1 MNKNLFK
8 IIPKGIRELANRFLE
23 DEVLALSSQL
33 AYALII
39 SVFPFLMFVITLIG
53 YLPIHSEDLLLG
65 LKEIIPSNA
74 YLLLKNTIEE
84 IIYTQNGNL
93 LSFSIIFTI
102 WTASAGFR
110 AVVRGLNKA
119 YDVKERRS
127 FVKVQIMTIFC
138 TLGMA
143 FVLVMSIFLLVFGK
157 AIGRTLVYKLGFSW
171 EFNRIWNLIRYTIMI
186 GVTIFILAA
195 LYYYTPSKRLRWRD
209 VLPGSIF
216 ATIAWIIASMG
227 FSFYVDNFNNYSRLY
242 GSIGAVIVFL
252 VWLYLTSI
260 IVITG
265 GEINALLVS
274 SREKDLKNKNYL

>member
-1 MNKNLFK
+1 MNNDLLK
-8 IIPKGIRELANRFLE
+8 IIPKGIKELINRFLE

-53 YLPIHSEDLLLG
+53 YLPIQGEDLLIG
-65 LKEIIPSNA
+65 LKEIMPTNT

-84 IIYTQNGNL
+84 IVYTQNRNL

-119 YDVKERRS
+119 YNVKEKRS
-127 FVKVQIMTIFC
+127 FLKVQTMTILF
-138 TLGMA
+138 TLAMA
-143 FVLVMSIFLLVFGK
+143 LVLVMSIFLLVFGRT
-157 AIGRTLVYKLGFSW
+157 IGRTLVYRLGFSW
-171 EFNRIWNLIRYTIMI
+171 EFNRIWNYIRYIVMI
-186 GVTIFILAA
+186 GLAIFVLAS
-195 LYYYTPSKRLRWRD
+195 LYYYIPSKRLRWRE
-209 VLPGSIF
+209 VLPGAIF
-216 ATIAWIIASMG
+216 ATVAWIIASMG

-260 IVITG
+260 IIITG

-274 SREKDLKNKNYL
+274 NTKKNLVNKNYL

>member
-8 IIPKGIRELANRFLE
+8 AMPNGIKNLVNRFLE

-39 SVFPFLMFVITLIG
+39 SIFPFLIFVITLIG
-53 YLPIHSEDLLLG
+53 YLPIHGEDLLLG
-65 LKEIIPSNA
+65 LEQIIPDNA

-102 WTASAGFR
+102 WTASSGFR

-119 YDVKERRS
+119 YDIKEKRS
-127 FVKVQIMTIFC
+127 FVRVQTMTILC
-138 TLGMA
+138 TLAMA
-143 FVLVMSIFLLVFGK
+143 LVLIMSIFLLVFGK
-157 AIGRTLVYKLGFSW
+157 TIGRTLVYKLGFSW
-171 EFNRIWNLIRYTIMI
+171 EFNRIWNIIRYMIMI
-186 GVTIFILAA
+186 GLSIFILAA
-195 LYYYTPSKRLRWRD
+195 LYYYIPSRRLRWRD
-209 VLPGSIF
+209 VLPGAVF

-227 FSFYVDNFNNYSRLY
+227 FSFYVDNFNNYSRVY

-252 VWLYLTSI
+252 LWLYLTSI
-260 IVITG
+260 IFITG

-274 SREKDLKNKNYL
+274 YREKV

>member
-8 IIPKGIRELANRFLE
+8 IIPKGIKKLANRFLE

-39 SVFPFLMFVITLIG
+39 SVFPFLIFVITLIG

-65 LKEIIPSNA
+65 LKEIIPSNT

-84 IIYTQNGNL
+84 ILYTQNGNL

-127 FVKVQIMTIFC
+127 FIKVQFMTILC

-143 FVLVMSIFLLVFGK
+143 LVLVMSIFLLVFGK
-157 AIGRTLVYKLGFSW
+157 TIGRTLVYKLGFSW
-171 EFNRIWNLIRYTIMI
+171 EFNRIWNLIRYTVMI
-186 GVTIFILAA
+186 GSIIFILAA
-195 LYYYTPSKRLRWRD
+195 LYYYIPNKRLKWRD
-209 VLPGSIF
+209 VLPGAIF

-274 SREKDLKNKNYL
+274 NREKDLKNKNYI

>member
-1 MNKNLFK
+1 
-8 IIPKGIRELANRFLE
+8 
-23 DEVLALSSQL
+23 
-33 AYALII
+33 
-39 SVFPFLMFVITLIG
+39 
-53 YLPIHSEDLLLG
+53 
-65 LKEIIPSNA
+65 
-74 YLLLKNTIEE
+74 
-84 IIYTQNGNL
+84 
-93 LSFSIIFTI
+93 
-102 WTASAGFR
+102 
-110 AVVRGLNKA
+110 
-119 YDVKERRS
+119 
-127 FVKVQIMTIFC
+127 FC

-157 AIGRTLVYKLGFSW
+157 TIGRTLVYKLGFSL
-171 EFNRIWNLIRYTIMI
+171 EFNRIWNLIRYIIMI

-209 VLPGSIF
+209 VLPGAIF